1 MKFYYL
7 IALCILLFISTF
19 VGAADISIFSMN
31 IIDKDIILNYR
42 LPRVLF
48 SALIGAIL
56 GFSGSLYQLILKNPL
71 ADGFTTGAASM
82 AGLGAAISIIIGLN
96 IYYIPFVSFIF
107 AIIGIF
113 FVYTIASRNGYINP
127 VTMILA
133 GVVLNIFSSAIIG
146 FIKYFYDESL
156 ASLIFFLMGGF
167 HFIKWSQLLISLF
180 TFLTLFL
187 LVNRQANRLN
197 LLALDDASAITTG
210 INIKYIRL
218 ASFIIATFLT
228 ALAVSFTGIIGFVG
242 LITPHIARALYGSYM
257 SDNLYYSSVMGAI
270 LLSAS
275 DTFSRVIIP
284 SGAELPVGIIT
295 AIIGG
300 VFFFYLLNNKRQLQ
314 WF

>member
-1 MKFYYL
+1 
-7 IALCILLFISTF
+7 